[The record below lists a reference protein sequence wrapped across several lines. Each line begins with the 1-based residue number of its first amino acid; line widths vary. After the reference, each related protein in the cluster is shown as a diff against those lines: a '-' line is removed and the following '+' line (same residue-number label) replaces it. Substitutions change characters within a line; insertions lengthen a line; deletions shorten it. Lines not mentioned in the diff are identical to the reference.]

1 MNWQEDIEYFKEYL
15 KLQRGLTDNSINAY
29 ATDIQKLIEYLEMQ
43 NLYLTPTDVKLAH
56 LRGMMEW
63 LAKKGIASRT
73 QTRIISGMKQFFKAL
88 ILDERIDEDPTSLLE
103 APKMGRKLPS
113 VLSLEQIEAI
123 LDNIDL
129 SRPDGYRNRAIIG
142 TLYSCGLRVSELT
155 ELLISNISKEN
166 GFIRVF
172 GKGRKERLVPINERV
187 LDDIMQYIN
196 GFRGDLN
203 VNPKDSDVV
212 FLNKDGK
219 RLSRVS
225 VFNIIKKTVQDAGI
239 DMVVSPHTLR
249 HSFATH
255 LIAGGANVRAVQEML
270 GHANITT
277 TEIYTHLDQKYLAE
291 SIKKH
296 PRS

>member
-113 VLSLEQIEAI
+113 VLSLEQIENI